1 VAGGHNALINVPN
14 ATYPGA
20 AVVGHGGPGT
30 EGRGYARL
38 AVQFSRRSRQ
48 TELPGFFS
56 ALRLVTIGERRCCK
70 VLVVA
75 EGTNERDRGGARGH
89 ARAWTRL
96 AWSLAGLTLA
106 MFVAT
111 IPLWFLARGAD
122 LPSSWSADVGVGGLL
137 GGVLFLAFP
146 LVGALI
152 ASRRPKNAVGWLCLA
167 VGLLWS
173 LSGVFD
179 YYGYYGA
186 ATPGSV
192 PFPVAMAGISD
203 WIWVPA
209 VGLLGTYVLLL
220 FPDGR
225 LPSRRWRPLAWLSGA
240 VILLL
245 SLGVMLA
252 PGRLGNLAG
261 VRNPFGIEGAA
272 WLTAGA
278 YAVLPLLPLCMLASA
293 LSLVLRYRRSGGE
306 ERQQIKWITF
316 AASVVAV
323 LYAIAMIASFFF
335 PEESWTT
342 AGSVWWL
349 NLLTYAVL
357 SSFTLVPIAVGIAVL
372 KYRLYEIDIIIN
384 RALVYVSLTVMLVAI
399 YLGGI
404 VLLQRVFVALTGQ
417 RSTLAVVASTLLI
430 AALFNPLRRRI
441 QSFIDRRFFRSKYDA
456 AKTLEAF
463 SAKLRNDSDLDA
475 LSDDLVG
482 VVRETMQPA
491 HVSLWL
497 RPETSPKDEQRDWAS
512 SYSLR

>member
-1 VAGGHNALINVPN
+1 
-14 ATYPGA
+14 
-20 AVVGHGGPGT
+20 
-30 EGRGYARL
+30 
-38 AVQFSRRSRQ
+38 
-48 TELPGFFS
+48 
-56 ALRLVTIGERRCCK
+56 
-70 VLVVA
+70 
-75 EGTNERDRGGARGH
+75 
-89 ARAWTRL
+89 
-96 AWSLAGLTLA
+96 

-122 LPSSWSADVGVGGLL
+122 LPSSWRADLSVGGLV
-137 GGVLFLAFP
+137 GGALFLAFP

-167 VGLLWS
+167 IGLLWT

-186 ATPGSV
+186 ATPSSV
-192 PFPVAMAGISD
+192 PFPVAMAGISN
-203 WIWVPA
+203 WVWVPA

-240 VILLL
+240 VIMLL
-245 SLGVMLA
+245 SVGVMLA
-252 PGRLGNLAG
+252 PGRLDNLAG
-261 VRNPFGIEGAA
+261 VRNPFGIEGAP
-272 WLTAGA
+272 WLTVGA

-306 ERQQIKWITF
+306 ERHQIKWIAF
-316 AASVVAV
+316 AASVVV
-323 LYAIAMIASFFF
+323 VVYAIAMIASFVF
-335 PEESWTT
+335 PAESWTT

-384 RALVYVSLTVMLVAI
+384 RALVYVSLTATLVAL

-404 VLLQRVFVALTGQ
+404 VLLQRVFVAFTGQ

-441 QSFIDRRFFRSKYDA
+441 QSFIDRRFYRRKYDA
-456 AKTLEAF
+456 RKTLEAF
-463 SAKLRNDSDLDA
+463 SAKLRDETNLDA
-475 LSDDLVG
+475 LSVELVG

-497 RPETSPKDEQRDWAS
+497 RPDTLPKAEQAD
-512 SYSLR
+512 

>member
-1 VAGGHNALINVPN
+1 M
-14 ATYPGA
+14 
-20 AVVGHGGPGT
+20 AVTV
-30 EGRGYARL
+30 
-38 AVQFSRRSRQ
+38 V
-48 TELPGFFS
+48 
-56 ALRLVTIGERRCCK
+56 VTIGERWCCK

-89 ARAWTRL
+89 TRASTWL
-96 AWSLAGLTLA
+96 AWSLAGLTLVV
-106 MFVAT
+106 FVAA
-111 IPLWFLARGAD
+111 IPLWMLARGAD
-122 LPSSWSADVGVGGLL
+122 LPSSWRADVSVGGLL
-137 GGVLFLAFP
+137 WGLLLLAFP

-152 ASRRPKNAVGWLCLA
+152 ASKRPKNAVGWLCLA
-167 VGLLWS
+167 VGLLWA

-192 PFPVAMAGISD
+192 AFPVVAAGISD

-252 PGRLGNLAG
+252 PGPLDNLGG
-261 VRNPFGIEGAA
+261 VPNPFGIEGAD
-272 WLTAGA
+272 WLTVAA
-278 YAVLPLLPLCMLASA
+278 FAILPLLPLCMLASA

-306 ERQQIKWITF
+306 ERHQIKWIAF
-316 AASVVAV
+316 AASVVV
-323 LYAIAMIASFFF
+323 VVYAIAMIASFVY

-357 SSFTLVPIAVGIAVL
+357 SSFTIVPIAVGIAVL

-384 RALVYVSLTVMLVAI
+384 RALVYGPLSAMLALI
-399 YLGGI
+399 YVGSVVGM
-404 VLLQRVFVALTGQ
+404 QDVFRALTGQ
-417 RSTLAVVASTLLI
+417 ESTLAVVASTLAI
-430 AALFNPLRRRI
+430 AALFNPLRRRL
-441 QSFIDRRFFRSKYDA
+441 QAFVDRRFYRSKYDA
-456 AKTLEAF
+456 RKTLESF
-463 SAKLRNDSDLDA
+463 SAKLRDETDLQT
-475 LSDDLVG
+475 LNNDLVG
-482 VVRETMQPA
+482 VVQETMQPA

-497 RPETSPKDEQRDWAS
+497 RPETTSKGCQGE
-512 SYSLR
+512 

>member
-1 VAGGHNALINVPN
+1 
-14 ATYPGA
+14 
-20 AVVGHGGPGT
+20 
-30 EGRGYARL
+30 
-38 AVQFSRRSRQ
+38 
-48 TELPGFFS
+48 
-56 ALRLVTIGERRCCK
+56 
-70 VLVVA
+70 
-75 EGTNERDRGGARGH
+75 
-89 ARAWTRL
+89 
-96 AWSLAGLTLA
+96 

-111 IPLWFLARGAD
+111 VPLWFLARGAD
-122 LPSSWSADVGVGGLL
+122 LPRSWRADVGVGGLV
-137 GGVLFLAFP
+137 GGAFFLAFP

-152 ASRRPKNAVGWLCLA
+152 ASKRPKNAVGWLCLA

-192 PFPVAMAGISD
+192 PFPVVAAGISD

-225 LPSRRWRPLAWLSGA
+225 LPSRRWRPLGWLSGA

-245 SLGVMLA
+245 SVGVMLA
-252 PGRLGNLAG
+252 PGPLDNLGG
-261 VRNPFGIEGAA
+261 VRNPFGIEGAE

-278 YAVLPLLPLCMLASA
+278 FALLPLLPLCMLASA

-306 ERQQIKWITF
+306 ERQQIKWIAF
-316 AASVVAV
+316 AASVVV
-323 LYAIAMIASFFF
+323 VVYAIAMIASWVF

-349 NLLTYAVL
+349 NLLTYVVL
-357 SSFTLVPIAVGIAVL
+357 SSFTLVPIAVGIAIL
-372 KYRLYEIDIIIN
+372 KYRLYDIDLLIN
-384 RALVYVSLTVMLVAI
+384 RTLVYGSLTVSLAVVYFGGVTVTQAI
-399 YLGGI
+399 F
-404 VLLQRVFVALTGQ
+404 RALTGQ
-417 RSTLAVVASTLLI
+417 EEQPQLAVVVSTLVI
-430 AALFNPLRRRI
+430 AALFNPLRRRV
-441 QSFIDRRFFRSKYDA
+441 QSFIDRRFYRSKYDA
-456 AKTLEAF
+456 TKALAAF
-463 SAKLRNDSDLDA
+463 SVKLRDETNLEA

-497 RPETSPKDEQRDWAS
+497 RPDPARRGSKGSE
-512 SYSLR
+512 

>member
-1 VAGGHNALINVPN
+1 
-14 ATYPGA
+14 
-20 AVVGHGGPGT
+20 
-30 EGRGYARL
+30 
-38 AVQFSRRSRQ
+38 
-48 TELPGFFS
+48 
-56 ALRLVTIGERRCCK
+56 
-70 VLVVA
+70 
-75 EGTNERDRGGARGH
+75 
-89 ARAWTRL
+89 
-96 AWSLAGLTLA
+96 
-106 MFVAT
+106 MFVAI

-122 LPSSWSADVGVGGLL
+122 LPSSWRADVSVGALVGGA
-137 GGVLFLAFP
+137 LFLAFP

-152 ASRRPKNAVGWLCLA
+152 ASKRPKNAVGWLCLA
-167 VGLLWS
+167 IGLLWS
-173 LSGVFD
+173 LSGVLD
-179 YYGYYGA
+179 YYSYYGA

-192 PFPVAMAGISD
+192 PFPVAMASISD

-245 SLGVMLA
+245 SVVVMLA
-252 PGRLGNLAG
+252 PGTLGNLAG
-261 VRNPFGIEGAA
+261 VRKPFGIEGAE

-278 YAVLPLLPLCMLASA
+278 YALLPLLPLCMLASA

-306 ERQQIKWITF
+306 ERQQVKWIAF
-316 AASVVAV
+316 AASVVV
-323 LYAIAMIASFFF
+323 VVYAIAMIASFVF

-384 RALVYVSLTVMLVAI
+384 RALVYVSLTATLVAL
-399 YLGGI
+399 YLGG
-404 VLLQRVFVALTGQ
+404 VVVLQRLFVLLTGQ

-430 AALFNPLRRRI
+430 AAMFNPLRRRI
-441 QSFIDRRFFRSKYDA
+441 QTFIDRRFYRRKYDA
-456 AKTLEAF
+456 RKTLEAF
-463 SAKLRNDSDLDA
+463 SAKLRDEINLVA

-482 VVRETMQPA
+482 VVRETMQPS

-497 RPETSPKDEQRDWAS
+497 RPDPP
-512 SYSLR
+512 LRGREGPE